1 MNNCFIYPGVVIN
14 PLTLR
19 SLDQTQNQQQNEI
32 IQMLSKAA
40 KTDDDLED
48 DDCDLGDA
56 LGGWAHG
63 HAKDERSYKRIKA
76 TKSELCD

>member
-1 MNNCFIYPGVVIN
+1 MQEVLNNFFIYPGVVIN

-56 LGGWAHG
+56 LGGLT
-63 HAKDERSYKRIKA
+63 DM
-76 TKSELCD
+76 